1 MSHFAVKPSALD
13 TYAGVLGV
21 GGHAVNLERAFS
33 GTALGYVNSYV
44 PVPADDG
51 DLFYE
56 VYVANREVVSHLQGL
71 LPRIGT
77 LYAASAAAL
86 ESAAQAY
93 RTTDTEAARAADAAY
108 GQRSGVSGLH
118 DVPSGSSGL
127 VDPTPQLHGV
137 PSKDAPIPDMVHWV
151 IDKAGWLSIAG
162 TVLKIAQLFG
172 LDPVKE
178 LNEAVLGDYS
188 ELAQAGHALEA
199 LAAFERQAAST
210 MSAGL
215 STMGGE
221 WTGNAATAATSYFE
235 EFAGALH
242 GHAGELDTL
251 GEKYALLVQACT
263 QVAELLGSALAN
275 AIDQLLICAA
285 KLAAAGC
292 LSTVPGINV
301 IAGLV
306 GAYQV
311 WVTKDAVALFI
322 KYTSRVTTVVESFLG
337 LTVYIAS
344 AFKDGSLE
352 AAFPPAPY
360 ANGATS

>member
-1 MSHFAVKPSALD
+1 MAEFDVKPSALD
-13 TYAGVLGV
+13 TFAGVLGA
-21 GGHAVNLERAFS
+21 GGHAVDLERAFS
-33 GTALGYVNSYV
+33 STASSYVDSYV
-44 PVPADDG
+44 PVPADEG
-51 DLFYE
+51 DLFHDIFA
-56 VYVANREVVSHLQGL
+56 ANQQVVTHLQGL
-71 LPRIGT
+71 MPQIGQ
-77 LYAASAAAL
+77 LYAASAEAL
-86 ESAAQAY
+86 TGSAQAY
-93 RTTDTEAARAADAAY
+93 RTTDREAARAADAAY
-108 GQRSGVSGLH
+108 GERSGVTELT
-118 DVPSGSSGL
+118 DPPSGSAGL
-127 VDPTPQLHGV
+127 VDPTPELRGV

-178 LNEAVLGDYS
+178 LNQAVLGDYS

-210 MSAGL
+210 MSVGL
-215 STMGGE
+215 SAMTSE
-221 WTGNAATAATSYFE
+221 WSGNAAGAASSYFH
-235 EFAGALH
+235 EFANALH
-242 GHAGELDTL
+242 DHADELDTL
-251 GEKYALLVQACT
+251 GEKYAQLVQACT
-263 QVAELLGSALAN
+263 QVAEILGSALTN

-292 LSTVPGINV
+292 LATVPGINV
-301 IAGLV
+301 IVGLI

-311 WVTKDAVALFI
+311 WITKDAVALFI

-337 LTVYIAS
+337 LTLYIAQ

-360 ANGATS
+360 VNGALS